1 MRISFLTAKH
11 ARLVTKAAVTD
22 PLKNSNLRKPYKLYM
37 KDIEKEIVKA
47 ALSGESHTSYL
58 LYCTSTKDNE
68 KLSKLIKES
77 LEKFGYAVEIDM
89 FRETLTIRWD
99 GNEEK
104 E

>member
-11 ARLVTKAAVTD
+11 ARLVSKAAVTD
-22 PLKNSNLRKPYKLYM
+22 PLKNSSLRKPYKFYM

-47 ALSGESHTSYL
+47 ALKGEMNTSYL
-58 LYCTSTKDNE
+58 LYCTSKSDNE

-77 LEKFGYAVEIDM
+77 LEKFGYSVEINM
-89 FRETLTIRWD
+89 FCETLNISWD
-99 GNEEK
+99 GNEE